1 MQATDHPA
9 QEQQGAGI
17 ALQMLNSMIKA
28 STQAERSTLLRVALT
43 STHRIGEPALAG
55 FAVVI
60 LNLLEKG
67 LRI

>member
-1 MQATDHPA
+1 MQATDHQK
-9 QEQQGAGI
+9 QEQQVAGI
-17 ALQMLNSMIKA
+17 ALQMLNGMIKA

-60 LNLLEKG
+60 LTLLEKG
-67 LRI
+67 LQL

>member
-1 MQATDHPA
+1 MQVTDHQN
-9 QEQQGAGI
+9 QEQQGTGI

-28 STQAERSTLLRVALT
+28 RTQAERSKLLGAALIGA
-43 STHRIGEPALAG
+43 HRIGEPALAG

-67 LRI
+67 LK

>member
-1 MQATDHPA
+1 MQVTDRQN
-9 QEQQGAGI
+9 QEQKGAGI

-28 STQAERSTLLRVALT
+28 RTQAERSKLLGAALIGA
-43 STHRIGEPALAG
+43 HRIGEPALAG

-67 LRI
+67 LK

>member
-1 MQATDHPA
+1 MQATDHQK

-28 STQAERSTLLRVALT
+28 KTQAERSKLLGAALIGA
-43 STHRIGEPALAG
+43 HRIGEPALAG

-60 LNLLEKG
+60 LNLQEKG
-67 LRI
+67 LQL